1 MRVTPVVPIAALAV
15 ALLSL
20 HACTDRNP
28 LAVEPG
34 QDEYATTCAGSGGT
48 IRQGIVS
55 GKWSLR
61 DSPHRAVDN
70 VYVKGDLVIEAGSL
84 VCFAAGAVIGWADTT
99 QLSTLTA
106 EGTATAPVVF
116 TAARPGERWGG
127 IGTGVDAFQSPH
139 FFRIR
144 LSHVVIE
151 DADVGVAMAEGHS
164 VQVDYGLVRRT
175 AGPGIRATAVGLRN
189 VVVDSAC
196 QAADPCTAVSAQSH
210 GARMVLE
217 GVEVK
222 DSGGGG
228 VDLGIAFSE
237 VDLANVRIEGSR
249 GIGLSIAWDYKGY
262 QSEVRR
268 AEQPITITGG
278 QSYPASLPV
287 AAAARLLPSL
297 ETQERWTGNAEDVV
311 YVWGYGSIED
321 LVVGPH
327 LAWVLAEYPAYITT
341 RPTEGVRPSV
351 GHLRMLP
358 GARFSGGRVGRI
370 TAEGTA
376 GDPVSLEGSS
386 LELSG
391 NPAAPSTIAHGRLDG
406 VIVAAGETHAI
417 VMTDVLAENGYL
429 SLAAPAS
436 RLERV
441 FVRGVVDAWHSDVQW
456 APTEAVRIAAADVLI
471 SNSEIA
477 HSSSDGIL
485 VEVAAGV
492 RVRDGNI
499 RYNSGVGLR
508 NVATE
513 AVDARE
519 NWWGDPA
526 GPEGPHGDGVAG
538 AVGYEPFR
546 TEPVVLGGPVPTV
559 LTLTPSSAQIPV
571 GDTARFSVVVLDETG
586 TMLRSER
593 VVWHSSDA
601 GVAMADAAGLV
612 TGVEPGEATMTAVAA
627 SDTTV
632 RATAGVHVI
641 PGAPLYDWTRYD
653 LGRLGGWGGIWG
665 SADEGILVAG
675 YGVIH
680 HFDGVAWHETEID
693 PQVKLSGISGSA
705 PDDVWVIGYDH
716 SLDPGFSVLLR
727 YDGDSWQPVQPPAD
741 RLVFLSGIWVAARDR
756 VFAWGSTDRG
766 SRQVLWRYDGTAWE
780 EELEADIS
788 RMWSRSRDDVFA
800 GTSEGTLH
808 FDGETWS
815 LVGGPAWPIYWG
827 TAAELFVLWEGG
839 RFSRYDGSGWQTL
852 PTLPTGTY
860 WAMAGT
866 SANSIF
872 AAGADG
878 AVAHY
883 DGTHWWTMWL
893 GTSEPNFP
901 GLSIVGE
908 VVYLVSPG
916 EVHRGQPR

>member
-1 MRVTPVVPIAALAV
+1 
-15 ALLSL
+15 
-20 HACTDRNP
+20 
-28 LAVEPG
+28 
-34 QDEYATTCAGSGGT
+34 
-48 IRQGIVS
+48 
-55 GKWSLR
+55 
-61 DSPHRAVDN
+61 
-70 VYVKGDLVIEAGSL
+70 
-84 VCFAAGAVIGWADTT
+84 
-99 QLSTLTA
+99 
-106 EGTATAPVVF
+106 
-116 TAARPGERWGG
+116 
-127 IGTGVDAFQSPH
+127 
-139 FFRIR
+139 
-144 LSHVVIE
+144 
-151 DADVGVAMAEGHS
+151 
-164 VQVDYGLVRRT
+164 
-175 AGPGIRATAVGLRN
+175 
-189 VVVDSAC
+189 
-196 QAADPCTAVSAQSH
+196 
-210 GARMVLE
+210 
-217 GVEVK
+217 
-222 DSGGGG
+222 
-228 VDLGIAFSE
+228 
-237 VDLANVRIEGSR
+237 
-249 GIGLSIAWDYKGY
+249 
-262 QSEVRR
+262 
-268 AEQPITITGG
+268 
-278 QSYPASLPV
+278 
-287 AAAARLLPSL
+287 
-297 ETQERWTGNAEDVV
+297 
-311 YVWGYGSIED
+311 
-321 LVVGPH
+321 
-327 LAWVLAEYPAYITT
+327 
-341 RPTEGVRPSV
+341 
-351 GHLRMLP
+351 
-358 GARFSGGRVGRI
+358 
-370 TAEGTA
+370 
-376 GDPVSLEGSS
+376 
-386 LELSG
+386 
-391 NPAAPSTIAHGRLDG
+391 
-406 VIVAAGETHAI
+406 
-417 VMTDVLAENGYL
+417 
-429 SLAAPAS
+429 
-436 RLERV
+436 
-441 FVRGVVDAWHSDVQW
+441 
-456 APTEAVRIAAADVLI
+456 
-471 SNSEIA
+471 
-477 HSSSDGIL
+477 
-485 VEVAAGV
+485 
-492 RVRDGNI
+492 
-499 RYNSGVGLR
+499 
-508 NVATE
+508 
-513 AVDARE
+513 
-519 NWWGDPA
+519 
-526 GPEGPHGDGVAG
+526 
-538 AVGYEPFR
+538 
-546 TEPVVLGGPVPTV
+546 
-559 LTLTPSSAQIPV
+559 V
-571 GDTARFSVVVLDETG
+571 GDTARFSAVVLDETG

-788 RMWSRSRDDVFA
+788 RMWSRARDDVFA